1 MSREPVRAP
10 VPSFAMVALE
20 QSPRL
25 QSRTGTPRSLNSL
38 FFLAAV
44 HLLLFVHAACS
55 INTGQGAVDAQAGD
69 VVPHS
74 KTGNTAHATQP
85 PPRPPRPKK
94 VPLVLI
100 ATVDGTVTAVKATTG
115 SKLWS
120 VDLGGPLLS
129 SWENQTI
136 FNGSMIVPNTDG
148 SLYVTTAAGVVQRV
162 PVSVQELVSASPFM
176 ADDGS
181 LYVASKVSQFYVVD
195 RSTGKVLRQVAS
207 DFEDALQEDVE
218 KDVEKGSN
226 RHNHILL
233 GRYEFQI
240 KCMHPE
246 THEISWKAALSYFPN
261 VAALDGGGEEDAVP
275 HDPGAYFY
283 HNGSFYGVDKSAG
296 TVTWWLNLPGPA
308 MTVYYLGNGASGH
321 ERFLL
326 PTNAP
331 LSTSD
336 DMNLWGSNIWMGDD
350 IQVNNTLYTERTHS

>member
-1 MSREPVRAP
+1 M
-10 VPSFAMVALE
+10 PSFAMVALE

-55 INTGQGAVDAQAGD
+55 INTGQGGVDAQAGD

-226 RHNHILL
+226 RHNHI
-233 GRYEFQI
+233 
-240 KCMHPE
+240 
-246 THEISWKAALSYFPN
+246 
-261 VAALDGGGEEDAVP
+261 
-275 HDPGAYFY
+275 HD
-283 HNGSFYGVDKSAG
+283 S
-296 TVTWWLNLPGPA
+296 L
-308 MTVYYLGNGASGH
+308 
-321 ERFLL
+321 
-326 PTNAP
+326 
-331 LSTSD
+331 
-336 DMNLWGSNIWMGDD
+336 
-350 IQVNNTLYTERTHS
+350 